1 MNFSWSF
8 GRLTRHKC
16 PDGTTKIVYRN
27 VDDAFPLY
35 IQGWDSKASATAE
48 AQQLGTAKLSGEYAT
63 KIHGLLFG
71 LDELNQSLMMNFRGA
86 YVAFSADPCGNA
98 DLLKRQVEQ
107 ILREQHRF
115 QIIRMQI
122 RGLVALAEA
131 TPSNHDKIMEVF
143 QSIVTAVGGPVIA
156 DAASAEISEART
168 AMKQLMEVQSA

>member
-1 MNFSWSF
+1 MIFSWPF
-8 GRLTRHKC
+8 GRTTSYKC
-16 PDGTTKIVYRN
+16 PDGTTKVVYRN

-35 IQGWDSKASATAE
+35 IPGWESKTSATAD
-48 AQQLGTAKLSGEYAT
+48 AQQLGTAKLSGEYAS
-63 KIHGLLFG
+63 KINGLLFG

-115 QIIRMQI
+115 QMIRVQI

-131 TPSNHDKIMEVF
+131 RPSEHDKIMEVF
-143 QSIVTAVGGPVIA
+143 QTIVTAVGGPVIA

-168 AMKQLMEVQSA
+168 AMKKLMEVQSA